1 LASFTQWFDRF
12 SRQVEHAAGSPI
24 TFLVACISIVIWGA
38 SGPFFHWSDTWQL
51 ICNTATTIVTFLM
64 IFLIQATQ
72 TRDTSALQLKLDELI
87 RVNREARNRLV
98 GIQERGTQEIE
109 EEKEA
114 ITRLTNKE

>member
-1 LASFTQWFDRF
+1 
-12 SRQVEHAAGSPI
+12 
-24 TFLVACISIVIWGA
+24 
-38 SGPFFHWSDTWQL
+38 
-51 ICNTATTIVTFLM
+51 M

-109 EEKEA
+109 EEKET